1 MQHDSHAANA
11 MCLMPHAVSDT
22 CSKDSCVLPPPE
34 TSKKKLLPYD
44 ADSDERSAKRTKFR
58 DNVEDVSTGK
68 HPATHITHGAIVG
81 KVRER
86 GREKSVEELGTDK
99 TSEEE
104 QEPVS
109 LCRSSRKGTTEY
121 MLLRIEYKGPCDGLG
136 RPLVV
141 DGLARGAPKGG
152 KNPKRPSERV
162 NFENAFLPASH
173 RTTIEALALRVLPRT
188 SQALARINPKIENKE
203 EIEESAP
210 ALISLDTR
218 LNKPAGFGMHV
229 QREHNPSHGASKWGE
244 GTCLEHLTNWCCNS
258 DKCERGIHPKI
269 RVFVN
274 NRHQDPRTLELTQPQ
289 TVLHMSHAVPEWE
302 RILQSAKDANGNTLL
317 KRILDPSPTTSPTLA
332 PTRAAPAP
340 PPRMCRK
347 QCAQRSPTPPLAR
360 TPQDFNFR
368 HPTPPLPHTQTQM
381 CVVKTEI
388 SNKSTQKRG
397 GGSWTSVTPL
407 PVNFQTIVAALL
419 GAIFFLSLFC
429 CCCFCTQFTRPS
441 LSTVRVRE
449 SCSVI
454 VMCLFFFLLFLGRVG
469 RESERFRD

>member
-1 MQHDSHAANA
+1 MHDLHAA
-11 MCLMPHAVSDT
+11 SDT
-22 CSKDSCVLPPPE
+22 CTKDSCVLPPPE
-34 TSKKKLLPYD
+34 TLKKKLLP
-44 ADSDERSAKRTKFR
+44 SDERSAKRTKFR
-58 DNVEDVSTGK
+58 DTVEGVSTGE
-68 HPATHITHGAIVG
+68 HPATYITQGAIVG

-86 GREKSVEELGTDK
+86 GREKPVEELGTDK

-109 LCRSSRKGTTEY
+109 LCRSSRKGTTES
-121 MLLRIEYKGPCDGLG
+121 MLLRIEYKGPCDGVG

-162 NFENAFLPASH
+162 NFENAFLPSSH

-188 SQALARINPKIENKE
+188 SQALARINPEIENKE

-218 LNKPAGFGMHV
+218 LNKPAHV

-244 GTCLEHLTNWCCNS
+244 GTCLEHLTNWCRNS

-274 NRHQDPRTLELTQPQ
+274 NRHQDPHTLELTQPQ

-317 KRILDPSPTTSPTLA
+317 KRVLDPSPTTSPTLP

-368 HPTPPLPHTQTQM
+368 HPTPPLPHTQM
-381 CVVKTEI
+381 VKTDI
-388 SNKSTQKRG
+388 SNKNTQKGG

-407 PVNFQTIVAALL
+407 PVNLQTIVAALL
-419 GAIFFLSLFC
+419 GAIFSFL
-429 CCCFCTQFTRPS
+429 CFA
-441 LSTVRVRE
+441 VV
-449 SCSVI
+449 V
-454 VMCLFFFLLFLGRVG
+454 FLHTIHTAIGEYCPRT
-469 RESERFRD
+469 

>member
-1 MQHDSHAANA
+1 MQHDLHAA
-11 MCLMPHAVSDT
+11 SDT

-34 TSKKKLLPYD
+34 TLKKKLLPYD
-44 ADSDERSAKRTKFR
+44 GADSDERSAKRTKFR
-58 DNVEDVSTGK
+58 DNVEDVSTGEY
-68 HPATHITHGAIVG
+68 PAIHITQGAIVS

-86 GREKSVEELGTDK
+86 GREKPVEELGKDK
-99 TSEEE
+99 TSEE
-104 QEPVS
+104 PVR
-109 LCRSSRKGTTEY
+109 LWLGTTES
-121 MLLRIEYKGPCDGLG
+121 MPLRIEYKGPCDGVG
-136 RPLVV
+136 RPVVV

-152 KNPKRPSERV
+152 KTLERPSQRV

-188 SQALARINPKIENKE
+188 SQALARINPKLENKGE
-203 EIEESAP
+203 MEDSAP

-218 LNKPAGFGMHV
+218 LNKPAHV

-244 GTCLEHLTNWCCNS
+244 GTCLEHLTNWCRYS

-274 NRHQDPRTLELTQPQ
+274 NRHQDPRTHELTQPQ

-302 RILQSAKDANGNTLL
+302 RILQSAKDAHGNTLL

-347 QCAQRSPTPPLAR
+347 PRSPTPPLPR

-368 HPTPPLPHTQTQM
+368 HPTPPLPHTQM
-381 CVVKTEI
+381 CVVNTEI
-388 SNKSTQKRG
+388 SNKNTQKKG

-407 PVNFQTIVAALL
+407 PVNLQTIVAALL
-419 GAIFFLSLFC
+419 GAISFLSLFC
-429 CCCFCTQFTRPS
+429 CCCFLHTQFTRPS
-441 LSTVRVRE
+441 LSTVCVRE

-454 VMCLFFFLLFLGRVG
+454 MMCLLFPPLFLGRVG